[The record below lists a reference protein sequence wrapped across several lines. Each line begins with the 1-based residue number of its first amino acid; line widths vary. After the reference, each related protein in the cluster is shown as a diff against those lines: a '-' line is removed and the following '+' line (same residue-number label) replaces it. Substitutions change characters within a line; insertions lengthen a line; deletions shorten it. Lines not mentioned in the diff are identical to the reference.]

1 MEDERSDAAILAVRL
16 QAACLARG
24 LTVATAES
32 CTGGALAAA
41 ITAVPGSSGYF
52 QGGIVSY
59 SNAAKRDL
67 LDVPDGVLDA
77 HGAVSAQTALA
88 MATGATSR
96 LGASLGVATTGIA
109 GPDGGTADKPVGLV
123 YIAVHDADGH
133 DVRRF
138 QWDGDRAGNIR
149 SSIDAALALLV
160 ERAERSGP

>member
-1 MEDERSDAAILAVRL
+1 MEDDRSDAATLAARL
-16 QAACLARG
+16 QAACLARA

-32 CTGGALAAA
+32 CTGGGVAAA
-41 ITAVPGSSGYF
+41 ITAIPGSSGYF

-67 LDVPDGVLDA
+67 LDVPAAILDA

-88 MATGATSR
+88 MATGACRR
-96 LGASLGVATTGIA
+96 LGATLGVSTTGIA

-123 YIAVHDADGH
+123 YVAGHDEAGD

-138 QWDGDRAGNIR
+138 QWDGDRATNIR
-149 SSIDAALALLV
+149 ASIEAALALLL
-160 ERAERSGP
+160 ERAERTAP